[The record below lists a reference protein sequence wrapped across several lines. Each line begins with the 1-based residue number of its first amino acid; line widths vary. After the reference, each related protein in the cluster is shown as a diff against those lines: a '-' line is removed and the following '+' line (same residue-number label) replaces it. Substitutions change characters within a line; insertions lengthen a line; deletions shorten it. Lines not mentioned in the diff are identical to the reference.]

1 MDTPD
6 MGARIIVLYAQPED
20 TDAFDQRYFD
30 GHVPFVKK
38 LPGIRSMQVSRGR
51 GKDAPYYLMAEM
63 VFDSVDDMRNALRS
77 PEMAA
82 TAQDAQSFAGGLM
95 TVMQAETVA
104 FWEPEADA
112 V

>member
-1 MDTPD
+1 
-6 MGARIIVLYAQPED
+6 MGTKLIALYTQPNDPE
-20 TDAFDQRYFD
+20 AFEKRYFE

-38 LPGIRSMQVSRGR
+38 LPGIRGVEISRGR

-63 VFDSVDDMRNALRS
+63 AFDSVDDLRAALRS

-82 TAQDAQSFAGGLM
+82 TAADVQEFAGDLL
-95 TVMQAETVA
+95 TIFQVETLD
-104 FWEPEADA
+104 FWEPESDA